1 MLSISAFHLAVLR
14 GNQDFQDSMEY
25 YNTAVGLVSRR
36 LEDSRLSVSDEK
48 IAAVALLP
56 CRGVGVP

>member
-25 YNTAVGLVSRR
+25 NNTALGLVSRR
-36 LEDSRLSVSDEK
+36 LEDPRLSISDEN
-48 IAAVALLP
+48 IAAVALLL
-56 CRGVGVP
+56 CHGVGIP